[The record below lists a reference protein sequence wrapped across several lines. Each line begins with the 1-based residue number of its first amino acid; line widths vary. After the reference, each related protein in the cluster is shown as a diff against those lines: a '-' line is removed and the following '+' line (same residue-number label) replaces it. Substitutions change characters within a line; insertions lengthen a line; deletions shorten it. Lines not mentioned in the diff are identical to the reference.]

1 VWEAIRPTGIRAI
14 FHPPRALA
22 TVRTTLRPSAMT
34 ALPTSR
40 SLFRSLLR
48 ARAVAFRGD
57 AKALAAS
64 RTEIRK
70 HFDVR
75 PRARSSRRP
84 DEPRVSRSP
93 IPSSPPRAPTGVRP
107 PRSRGGEE
115 EDRGGRRGG
124 EFHPTARRAGG
135 RQRAGKL
142 RVAGGAPTRGRRVR
156 GPRRR
161 PGRVFRDRFEEMSGG
176 EPSNAS
182 VSIVNEI
189 TASRPSL
196 RPRPAREPPPRRR
209 RRRRSPTRP

>member
-1 VWEAIRPTGIRAI
+1 M
-14 FHPPRALA
+14 
-22 TVRTTLRPSAMT
+22 RTTLRPSAMT

-75 PRARSSRRP
+75 PLARPSRRP
-84 DEPRVSRSP
+84 DEPRPAESRAHP
-93 IPSSPPRAPTGVRP
+93 VSPPPPAPTGVRP

-142 RVAGGAPTRGRRVR
+142 RDAGGAPTRGRRVR

-182 VSIVNEI
+182 NVNEI

-209 RRRRSPTRP
+209 RRRQSPTRP